1 MRLLIAI
8 VFVALLGLAVVSNEA
23 SAQARYQSS
32 ISLSGGSYAASGYG
46 TNGYIGAA
54 YDFLFGGGK
63 YFVEGGLGFGS
74 LKSEVL
80 EQVSKSQIF
89 DNDRLF
95 TYEFLVGVDVS
106 PVGPLPYFVAGV
118 AGVNQGGQSRFAG
131 VIGLGKRIPIPGFL
145 GSNQIGFRFDV
156 HDQIYSQTINNSS
169 PFVTHNILATLGLN
183 LFF

>member
-1 MRLLIAI
+1 MRLLIATVLIALIEVAI
-8 VFVALLGLAVVSNEA
+8 VPNDAA
-23 SAQARYQSS
+23 AQARYQSS
-32 ISLSGGSYAASGYG
+32 ISLSGGSYAASGFG
-46 TNGYIGAA
+46 TNGYVGAA
-54 YDFLFGGGK
+54 YNYLFGGGK

-74 LKSEVL
+74 LKSDVL

-95 TYEFLVGVDVS
+95 TYEFLVGIDAN
-106 PVGPLPYFVAGV
+106 PGGPLPYFVAGV

-131 VIGLGKRIPIPGFL
+131 VIGLGKRKPIPGFL

-156 HDQIYSQTINNSS
+156 HDQIYSQTINNGS